1 MEGRK
6 VTKIEYN
13 EKTPKSSRQEI
24 IQIVN
29 DHIESEWIIMIE
41 RTGIDEN
48 EKIEG
53 FPLILS
59 SDLLV
64 MTRIIDFHD
73 EGFVVI
79 RVEDITAAYS
89 KESDAFYEKICVKEG
104 LRERKNENLI
114 VNVTDFT
121 CVLEQLLDYRKFITV
136 QCEIEKNELSFSI
149 GKILDIDSNIVCFSN
164 FDKMG
169 VWEDSNRMIP
179 IDKITLINIGDYYSN
194 IFYKYM
200 DSQC

>member
-1 MEGRK
+1 M
-6 VTKIEYN
+6 TKIEYN